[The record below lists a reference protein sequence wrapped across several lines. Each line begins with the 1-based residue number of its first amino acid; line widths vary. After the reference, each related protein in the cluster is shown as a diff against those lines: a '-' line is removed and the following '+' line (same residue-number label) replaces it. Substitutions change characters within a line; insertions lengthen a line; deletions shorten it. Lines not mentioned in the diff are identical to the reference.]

1 MKIIIVTPN
10 EPFYLSKNIE
20 FLLENLKKNNHD
32 VVSCVLL
39 SPSPYGRRETFFSKA
54 KKVLNIFGLS
64 FFIYYSLR
72 FIKTKLFNPS
82 VKNVLKLNKVPIVL
96 LNKSINHNDSLDI
109 INSYKPDLIISILG
123 NEIFKSK
130 ILNLP
135 THGCINLH
143 SSLLPYFKGVMPSFW
158 VLLKKEKYTG
168 VSVFKMDEGIDS
180 GPIISQ
186 KKIEITKKTTQKDLI
201 SKTKKIGMELII
213 DSIEKI
219 KSGKINYINN
229 PIGEG
234 NYFSFPKKSDVNEFL
249 KQGGKFF

>member
-82 VKNVLKLNKVPIVL
+82 VKKVLKLNKVPIAL

-109 INSYKPDLIISILG
+109 INSYKADLIISILG

-201 SKTKKIGMELII
+201 TKTKKIGMELII
-213 DSIEKI
+213 DSVEKI

-249 KQGGKFF
+249 KQGGNFF

>member
-1 MKIIIVTPN
+1 MRIIIVTPD

-32 VVSCVLL
+32 VISCILL

-64 FFIYYSLR
+64 FFIYYSLK
-72 FIKTKLFNPS
+72 FIKSKLFDTS
-82 VKNVLKLNKVPIVL
+82 VKNVLKLNKVSIEL

-109 INSYKPDLIISILG
+109 IDSYKPDLIISILG

-143 SSLLPYFKGVMPSFW
+143 SSLLPYYKGVMPSFW
-158 VLLKKEKYTG
+158 VLLKKENYTG

-186 KKIEITKKTTQKDLI
+186 KRIEITNKTTQKDLI
-201 SKTKKIGMELII
+201 SKTKKMGMELII
-213 DSIEKI
+213 EAVEKI
-219 KSGKINYINN
+219 KSGNIDYINN
-229 PIGEG
+229 PTGKG
-234 NYFSFPKKSDVNEFL
+234 TYFSFPKKSDVKEFL
-249 KQGGKFF
+249 NQGEKFF